1 MDSMPVRC
9 TCQFQRKGGGIEES
23 NSKSQKETG
32 TAGTSDDYMKEERV
46 KKRDGKR
53 DRMSMREKQ
62 KREEVK
68 VLPSP
73 EETRMLKRVE
83 LFDCLMLNL
92 QPEIPDIL

>member
-1 MDSMPVRC
+1 M
-9 TCQFQRKGGGIEES
+9 
-23 NSKSQKETG
+23 
-32 TAGTSDDYMKEERV
+32 

-53 DRMSMREKQ
+53 DRMSMTEKQ